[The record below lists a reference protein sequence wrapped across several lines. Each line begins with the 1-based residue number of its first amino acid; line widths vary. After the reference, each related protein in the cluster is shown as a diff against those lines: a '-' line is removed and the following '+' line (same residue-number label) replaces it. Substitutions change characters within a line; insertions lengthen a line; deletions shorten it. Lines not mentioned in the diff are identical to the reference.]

1 MKRQITRTY
10 LVFAASLAVAQSF
23 FFATYQLFLAGK
35 GISYL
40 EMNLINAFFML
51 GNFIFQVPTGAFADC
66 YGRKKSINL
75 GCFLLAVS
83 FLGYYFGNFFWLFVA
98 LEILGALGHSF
109 IYGALNSWVIDELN
123 SNDAQDNSKLMARGK
138 SWHLI
143 GLGLGSC
150 LGGYLGQY
158 NLALPWLLAASAH
171 LLLIPLFLFFMKE
184 TNFHVKKIN
193 FNWKKFFGSIFKES
207 GKGIRYSWDHKVI
220 IQPLIFCAIA
230 SACFMGLNM
239 QWQGFFKA
247 KGLAVADM
255 GLIFLGASMA
265 VLLGTLLTRWW
276 FERRAPNL
284 KMLFLSQGITAIGII
299 LTTAYV
305 GIVPIMFWFMLH
317 EVGRG
322 MIDPIET
329 SWLHS
334 NIISEHR
341 TTIPSFGSMLNSG
354 GNVLGLI
361 ISGLLATNYSINT
374 SWLVSGMVLLTT
386 VIIFLRIMTKK

>member
-1 MKRQITRTY
+1 MKRQITRAY

-23 FFATYQLFLAGK
+23 FFATYQLFLDEK

-40 EMNLINAFFML
+40 KMNLINAFFML

-75 GCFLLAVS
+75 GCFLLATS
-83 FLGYYFGNFFWLFVA
+83 FLGYYFSNFIWSFIA

-123 SNDAQDNSKLMARGK
+123 SADPHCNSKLIARGK

-143 GLGLGSC
+143 GVGLGSC
-150 LGGYLGQY
+150 LGGYLGRHD
-158 NLALPWLLAASAH
+158 LALPWLLAALAH
-171 LLLIPLFLFFMKE
+171 LLLIPLFYFFMKE

-193 FNWKKFFGSIFKES
+193 FNWKELNLKKFFRSIFKKS
-207 GKGIRYSWDHKVI
+207 GKGIRYSWDHKAI
-220 IQPLIFCAIA
+220 MQPLIFCAIA

-265 VLLGTLLTRWW
+265 VLLGTVLTRWW
-276 FERRAPNL
+276 FKNRAPNL
-284 KMLFLSQGITAIGII
+284 KILFLSQGITAAGII
-299 LTTAYV
+299 LTTAHI
-305 GIVPIMFWFMLH
+305 GIVPIMF
-317 EVGRG
+317 
-322 MIDPIET
+322 
-329 SWLHS
+329 
-334 NIISEHR
+334 
-341 TTIPSFGSMLNSG
+341 
-354 GNVLGLI
+354 
-361 ISGLLATNYSINT
+361 
-374 SWLVSGMVLLTT
+374 
-386 VIIFLRIMTKK
+386 